1 MKDEIYEMHLK
12 KMLSDRVTFN
22 DWKMFRSYFENL
34 PEEVAKERRL
44 DFIICAIHAASFL
57 DFEEVYSD
65 DILLHVV
72 IGLLDFL
79 NKQVNFELTCFF
91 RKFLSIKNNKIKL
104 TNYIFVSFIT
114 VEQVAGIEPAQPAWK
129 AGILPLNYTCDI
141 QF

>member
-79 NKQVNFELTCFF
+79 NK
-91 RKFLSIKNNKIKL
+91 
-104 TNYIFVSFIT
+104 
-114 VEQVAGIEPAQPAWK
+114 
-129 AGILPLNYTCDI
+129 
-141 QF
+141 

>member
-57 DFEEVYSD
+57 YFEEVYSD

-79 NKQVNFELTCFF
+79 NK
-91 RKFLSIKNNKIKL
+91 
-104 TNYIFVSFIT
+104 
-114 VEQVAGIEPAQPAWK
+114 
-129 AGILPLNYTCDI
+129 
-141 QF
+141 